1 MANYDIDTKDI
12 FLYEN
17 EERRKTGD
25 AQIYKKLV
33 PIIKPIIAGS
43 DVPVFNRTQTLNYG
57 IALRISLD
65 DENKYKKDGLDLFKW
80 GGECF
85 SYSKNEHIVYPDRD
99 TPDFAWLFAFKLR
112 QYRDNLTGLNS
123 FLSHQIKAN
132 FGDDIKAFTN
142 FIQLIFIA
150 HEPLLGAKSQKI
162 KDTIDLWAKNYD
174 PKASNDPLF
183 GNIKNWSKIK
193 VALTDDQVR
202 AYFSFLYLEK
212 NNLGLP
218 YLEKTDTEKLLEF
231 GFKVPPQPLPEKFRL
246 NVTGQ
251 HKKSIMEIC
260 VNLLFDKFSLNL
272 KNKLP
277 FLKFLAFQFEDFEN
291 YQSPEDFKSWSGN
304 LTSKKLKVEMLPFK
318 IQPYLDKIKAA

>member
-1 MANYDIDTKDI
+1 
-12 FLYEN
+12 
-17 EERRKTGD
+17 
-25 AQIYKKLV
+25 
-33 PIIKPIIAGS
+33 
-43 DVPVFNRTQTLNYG
+43 
-57 IALRISLD
+57 
-65 DENKYKKDGLDLFKW
+65 
-80 GGECF
+80 
-85 SYSKNEHIVYPDRD
+85 
-99 TPDFAWLFAFKLR
+99 
-112 QYRDNLTGLNS
+112 
-123 FLSHQIKAN
+123 
-132 FGDDIKAFTN
+132 
-142 FIQLIFIA
+142 
-150 HEPLLGAKSQKI
+150 LLGAKSQKI

-174 PKASNDPLF
+174 PKVSNDPLF
-183 GNIKNWSKIK
+183 GNIKNWSKIE

-260 VNLLFDKFSLNL
+260 VNLLFDKFSHNL

-277 FLKFLAFQFEDFEN
+277 FLKFLAFQFEDFN
-291 YQSPEDFKSWSGN
+291 KYQSPEDFRSWSGN

>member
-1 MANYDIDTKDI
+1 
-12 FLYEN
+12 LYERKEWGEMGDSRIYN
-17 EERRKTGD
+17 E
-25 AQIYKKLV
+25 LV
-33 PIIKPIIAGS
+33 SIIKPIIARNDTPIFGRS
-43 DVPVFNRTQTLNYG
+43 QTG
-57 IALRISLD
+57 PRKIALEIALAQ
-65 DENKYKKDGLDLFKW
+65 ENDYKVDNLKIFEWD
-80 GGECF
+80 GECF
-85 SYSKNEHIVYPDRD
+85 LYTRKANIVYPDSN

-132 FGDDIKAFTN
+132 FNKDIKAFMN
-142 FIQLIFIA
+142 FIQRMFIG
-150 HEPLLGAKSQKI
+150 HESLLGAKTQKI

-174 PKASNDPLF
+174 PKVSNDPLF
-183 GNIKNWSKIK
+183 GNIKNWSKIE

-218 YLEKTDTEKLLEF
+218 YLEKADTEKLLEF

-260 VNLLFDKFSLNL
+260 VNLLFDKFSHNL

-277 FLKFLAFQFEDFEN
+277 FLKFLAFQFEDFKN
-291 YQSPEDFKSWSGN
+291 YQSPKDFKNWSGN